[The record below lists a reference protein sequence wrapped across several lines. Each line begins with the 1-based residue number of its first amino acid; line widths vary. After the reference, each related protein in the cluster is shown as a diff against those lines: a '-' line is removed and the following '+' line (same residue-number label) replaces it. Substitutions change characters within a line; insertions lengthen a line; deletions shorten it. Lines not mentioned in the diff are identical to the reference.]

1 MDIQY
6 QVYPPSN
13 STWLRLPVFSLGSS
27 YQFMAFTLKHC
38 YSVILCFLSFFFF
51 WSFLSYTS
59 FSVQA
64 AFPIAYIPKP
74 KTYLYTSICAYI
86 DLFALCTLH

>member
-13 STWLRLPVFSLGSS
+13 STWFQLPVHGTHSK
-27 YQFMAFTLKHC
+27 TLLFC
-38 YSVILCFLSFFFF
+38 YPVLFVFFFFF